1 MKNELLSIKFQT
13 ENKKSEKK
21 DKWEMGL
28 DAEQREILI
37 AQFENQF
44 AQKSEELTELID
56 DAIRSL

>member
-1 MKNELLSIKFQT
+1 
-13 ENKKSEKK
+13 
-21 DKWEMGL
+21 MGL

-44 AQKSEELTELID
+44 AQKSDELTELID

>member
-1 MKNELLSIKFQT
+1 
-13 ENKKSEKK
+13 
-21 DKWEMGL
+21 MGL

-44 AQKSEELTELID
+44 AQKLEELTELID

>member
-1 MKNELLSIKFQT
+1 MKNKLLSIKFQT